1 MGPRGAAG
9 MRLRDRVAVVT
20 GAGSGIGQAIA
31 MRFAAEGAAVVVAD
45 INLERAQ
52 RTVEAIV
59 QARGQGTAVH
69 ADVSKSADTEAL
81 AAAAQEAFG
90 KIDILVNNA
99 AIGGGDDILAT
110 DEATW
115 DHVLAVVLKSVFLC
129 TRAVLPGMLEAGR
142 GSIVNISSVNG
153 LYGLGEEAYSAAKAG
168 VINLSQNLAIRYAS
182 RGVRVNVICP
192 GTVRTPIWQPRV
204 DRRPDIFER
213 LADWYPVG
221 RVGEPDD
228 IAAAAL
234 FLASDEA
241 AFVNG
246 AVLPVDGGLTAGLYR
261 LSRELEGE

>member
-1 MGPRGAAG
+1 
-9 MRLRDRVAVVT
+9 MRLRDRVAIVT
-20 GAGSGIGQAIA
+20 GAGSGIGRAIA
-31 MRFAAEGAAVVVAD
+31 VRFAAEGAAVVVAD
-45 INLERAQ
+45 INSEQAQ
-52 RTVEAIV
+52 RTVEEIR
-59 QARGQGTAVH
+59 QARGRATAVH
-69 ADVSKSADTEAL
+69 ADVASGSDCEAL
-81 AAAAQEAFG
+81 AQTARAAFG
-90 KIDILVNNA
+90 PVDILVNNA

-115 DHVLAVVLKSVFLC
+115 DRVQAVVLKSVFLC
-129 TRAVLPGMLEAGR
+129 TRAVLPEMLERRR